1 MAGNNGAGGPCR
13 FCGRAPAP
21 GQLRAP
27 GPVGPIC
34 ADCLTAGLKLT
45 RDRDEQVSSGGTA
58 LVEIHA
64 ITGNVCEYCGR
75 RERRTFL
82 GGHRPLSRMHCAQSD
97 ATICVDCLNQGG
109 DLINRAGRR

>member
-1 MAGNNGAGGPCR
+1 MTENNGAGKACR
-13 FCGRAPAP
+13 FCGRLPVR
-21 GQLRAP
+21 GQVRAP

-34 ADCLTAGLKLT
+34 ADCLSAGLKLT
-45 RDRDEQVSSGGTA
+45 RDHGAQTSSGGTD

-64 ITGNVCEYCGR
+64 ITANVCEYCGR

-82 GGHRPLSRMHCAQSD
+82 GGHRPLSRMHCAQFD

-109 DLINRAGRR
+109 DLLNRAARH